1 MWPPRSPDLNPC
13 DFYLWSYMKEEVHR
27 CQPRSIAEVEQL
39 IREFLASINA
49 DILQRVNSQFLS
61 RVRKC
66 IVARGGVFE

>member
-1 MWPPRSPDLNPC
+1 
-13 DFYLWSYMKEEVHR
+13 MKEEVHR
-27 CQPRSIAEVEQL
+27 SQPGSIAEVKQL